1 MDFEKMWYELKQ
13 YLIENDE
20 LDTLVYMSE
29 YEITEVMNAKEIKL
43 VKEIEGEK
51 VAVKTVAKNKR
62 KII

>member
-29 YEITEVMNAKEIKL
+29 CEIIEVMNAKEIKL

>member
-29 YEITEVMNAKEIKL
+29 CEVTEVMNAKEIKL

>member
-29 YEITEVMNAKEIKL
+29 CEVTEVMNAREIKL

>member
-29 YEITEVMNAKEIKL
+29 CEVTEVMNAREIKL

-51 VAVKTVAKNKR
+51 VAVKTVAKGKR

>member
-29 YEITEVMNAKEIKL
+29 CEITEVMNAKEIKL

>member
-29 YEITEVMNAKEIKL
+29 CEITEVMNAKEIKL

-51 VAVKTVAKNKR
+51 VAVKTVAKGKR

>member
-29 YEITEVMNAKEIKL
+29 CEVTEVMNAREIKL
-43 VKEIEGEK
+43 VKEVEGEK

>member
-1 MDFEKMWYELKQ
+1 MDFEKMWYKLKQ
-13 YLIENDE
+13 HLIENDE
-20 LDTLVYMSE
+20 LDTLVYMSKC
-29 YEITEVMNAKEIKL
+29 EITEVMNAKEIKL

>member
-29 YEITEVMNAKEIKL
+29 CEITEVMNAKEIKL
-43 VKEIEGEK
+43 VKETEGEK
-51 VAVKTVAKNKR
+51 VAVKTVAKGKR